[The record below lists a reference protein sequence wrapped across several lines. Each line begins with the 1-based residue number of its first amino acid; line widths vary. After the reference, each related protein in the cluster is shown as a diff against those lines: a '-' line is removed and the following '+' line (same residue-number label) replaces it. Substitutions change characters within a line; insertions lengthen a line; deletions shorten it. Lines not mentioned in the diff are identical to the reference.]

1 MIKVWF
7 FFWLCMKVP
16 SCVTNEECVFLCVV
30 NKDNVFLCVTN
41 MDNVFL
47 GGTLVSYLSNDR
59 RRL

>member
-1 MIKVWF
+1 
-7 FFWLCMKVP
+7 MKVP
-16 SCVTNEECVFLCVV
+16 SCVTNEECVFLCVA